1 MDGGL
6 TTASSTD
13 FWSWK
18 THVHIGCGAVCLTQR
33 NAMRNNVRTRAASHA
48 RRRVVTSHR
57 THNIDAA
64 CRYKRIGVV
73 CVSVCPCVYVGRTS
87 APCKT
92 GKPIRDRLVRSLT
105 ALRCTLSPS
114 GEYYISI
121 YATAAMWYLISITV
135 ATFFIKLCVNVF
147 ILPDND

>member
-1 MDGGL
+1 MPN
-6 TTASSTD
+6 A
-13 FWSWK
+13 
-18 THVHIGCGAVCLTQR
+18 TQR
-33 NAMRNNVRTRAASHA
+33 NAMRDNVRTRAASHA

-92 GKPIRDRLVRSLT
+92 DKPIRDRLAESYSAKAHIVAIWRIL
-105 ALRCTLSPS
+105 
-114 GEYYISI
+114 YIDLCNCGDVVPHFHYCSN
-121 YATAAMWYLISITV
+121 
-135 ATFFIKLCVNVF
+135 FFIKLCVNVF